1 MNSLTCLPW
10 NLLTLLSWLIS
21 TDLVRDC
28 HTLLPGYRHT
38 LLLRNIITHGVH
50 HLLLLGLGHILA
62 SLIWV
67 SLAGTSYGSPD
78 LVMAMTFP
86 LVLTVL
92 LVLCHTLSLC
102 VWLVLCL
109 VLLHTYILVHGVALL
124 LIDCVALLS
133 GGWLA
138 QSLCLSPAHLL
149 ILCGAHL
156 CLCLLVLCVPQGG
169 VLCPA
174 LYRTCQ
180 GGCLHRGGGLHSS
193 ILRCS
198 Y

>member
-1 MNSLTCLPW
+1 
-10 NLLTLLSWLIS
+10 
-21 TDLVRDC
+21 
-28 HTLLPGYRHT
+28 
-38 LLLRNIITHGVH
+38 
-50 HLLLLGLGHILA
+50 
-62 SLIWV
+62 
-67 SLAGTSYGSPD
+67 
-78 LVMAMTFP
+78 MAMAFP

-102 VWLVLCL
+102 VWLVLC
-109 VLLHTYILVHGVALL
+109 VVLL
-124 LIDCVALLS
+124 LIDCVALLP

-174 LYRTCQ
+174 LYRPCQ
-180 GGCLHRGGGLHSS
+180 WGWLHREGGLYST
-193 ILRCS
+193 ILGCT

>member
-10 NLLTLLSWLIS
+10 NILTLLQWLIS

-28 HTLLPGYRHT
+28 HTLLPGYRNT
-38 LLLRNIITHGVH
+38 LLLRNIITHRVC
-50 HLLLLGLGHILA
+50 HLPLLSLGHVLA
-62 SLIWV
+62 SLIRV

-78 LVMAMTFP
+78 LVMAMAFP

-109 VLLHTYILVHGVALL
+109 VLLHTHVLVH
-124 LIDCVALLS
+124 CVALLP

-156 CLCLLVLCVPQGG
+156 CLCLLVLCVPQSG
-169 VLCPA
+169 VLCPT
-174 LYRTCQ
+174 LYRPCQ
-180 GGCLHRGGGLHSS
+180 GGCLHRGGGL
-193 ILRCS
+193 
-198 Y
+198 